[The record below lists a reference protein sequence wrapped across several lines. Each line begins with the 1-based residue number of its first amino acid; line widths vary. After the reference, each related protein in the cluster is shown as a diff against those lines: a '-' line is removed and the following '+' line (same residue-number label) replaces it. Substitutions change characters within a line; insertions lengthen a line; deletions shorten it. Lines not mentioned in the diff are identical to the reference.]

1 MLVSW
6 ILIFSFLKK
15 ESGRSRK
22 KSTVSV
28 FIIWGVLIHKKDFK
42 VCSDT
47 FLVGVKLTSFKA
59 DNGIVFEPLQP
70 DVDRKVLFW
79 DEVFLLFIKSDIIES
94 SREGN
99 SLKWEKLKILKN
111 SMNIFSFGYLPFTCT
126 QWNRKYVKKHQTRP
140 N

>member
-1 MLVSW
+1 MCWSPGFW
-6 ILIFSFLKK
+6 NFCFFR
-15 ESGRSRK
+15 SGRSWK
-22 KSTVSV
+22 KVNNKGLHNFGCINIYKT
-28 FIIWGVLIHKKDFK
+28 DFK

-126 QWNRKYVKKHQTRP
+126 QWDRKYVKKHQTRP